1 MAKLTA
7 LRMALM
13 PPLVL
18 VISLPVVLLLL
29 ALDSEPSLTPMPA
42 LSPSEFSQLEEI
54 LLENAPPS
62 TSRASQKSIT
72 LDTEELNLLLR
83 YSAQLLTA
91 SHPWVARM
99 ELSNEQLH
107 VNANI
112 GLIDFPSRFFLNIE
126 STLGLDQGRLR
137 LQQLTLG
144 KLPVPAGLLDPFLD
158 LVVTNLVV
166 ANPAQNRTGRT
177 HRSSQ

>member
-29 ALDSEPSLTPMPA
+29 ALDSEPSLAPMPA

-72 LDTEELNLLLR
+72 LDTEELN
-83 YSAQLLTA
+83 YCCATA
-91 SHPWVARM
+91 HSY
-99 ELSNEQLH
+99 
-107 VNANI
+107 
-112 GLIDFPSRFFLNIE
+112 
-126 STLGLDQGRLR
+126 
-137 LQQLTLG
+137 
-144 KLPVPAGLLDPFLD
+144 
-158 LVVTNLVV
+158 
-166 ANPAQNRTGRT
+166 
-177 HRSSQ
+177 